1 MTSEHLSKYL
11 LSQVPWYT
19 IIYFS
24 VTVEGSSSDQVL
36 GVMCQVRNSDDEPVG
51 TFELNS
57 DETMLQLRECTNAD
71 DTVTHNQR
79 VNEDSVSFMWNPPS
93 GDEGD
98 LTVRCGTFALTAFTA
113 YSFVYRAWSTLGVP
127 SCNRWTLSGL
137 VRNRALWHTAEQTCL
152 EGSKT
157 DKIWKKCRNIK
168 RLNISLQCRRFF
180 CWSLFLLLALP
191 NSND

>member
-1 MTSEHLSKYL
+1 M
-11 LSQVPWYT
+11 
-19 IIYFS
+19 
-24 VTVEGSSSDQVL
+24 EGSSSDQVR

-98 LTVRCGTFALTAFTA
+98 LTVR
-113 YSFVYRAWSTLGVP
+113 
-127 SCNRWTLSGL
+127 
-137 VRNRALWHTAEQTCL
+137 
-152 EGSKT
+152 
-157 DKIWKKCRNIK
+157 
-168 RLNISLQCRRFF
+168 
-180 CWSLFLLLALP
+180 
-191 NSND
+191 